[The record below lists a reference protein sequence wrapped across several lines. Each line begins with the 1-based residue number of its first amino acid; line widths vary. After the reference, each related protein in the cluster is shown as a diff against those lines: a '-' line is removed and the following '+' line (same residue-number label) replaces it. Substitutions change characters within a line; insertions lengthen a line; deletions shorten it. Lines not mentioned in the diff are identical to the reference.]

1 MPRYNRDSEED
12 WARRIPEDR
21 YQGPY
26 RDYGWEP
33 DQSGLPEFRD
43 PNVHLTAQERREI
56 RQRGRFGRRFRRG
69 AQRSDY
75 PGEGYFGEPYGR
87 EYAPQGYYSEP
98 FGRGF
103 NDEGYFNVTAD
114 WRTPGPYTGY
124 GPRGYRRSDRRIWED
139 SCERL
144 TQHGLVDASDIQVEV
159 EQGEVTLRGTVED
172 RAEKR
177 LAEDAIDTIPGVWD
191 IHNRLT
197 LRSRPSGVEG
207 REVEVGHSGV
217 YPVSGPPAPD
227 DAQTRTLEE
236 WGNGE
241 QPHQETEE
249 QQENS
254 AETSS

>member
-236 WGNGE
+236 GGNGE